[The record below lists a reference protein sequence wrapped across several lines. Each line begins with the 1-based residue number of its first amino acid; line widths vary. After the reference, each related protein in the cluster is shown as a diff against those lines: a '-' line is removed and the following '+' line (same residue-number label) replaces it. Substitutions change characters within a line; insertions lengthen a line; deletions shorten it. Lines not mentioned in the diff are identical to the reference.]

1 MLWRGRTVRRPLKH
15 LRGRLDIVPHRVG
28 PSGLCIITTRLDT
41 VVLPGPPRCRLY
53 TRIRPV
59 RPRRRLTVTVR
70 PVFWFRAT
78 LAVILL

>member
-1 MLWRGRTVRRPLKH
+1 MLWLRRTVRGPYEHRP
-15 LRGRLDIVPHRVG
+15 GRLDIVPHRVG
-28 PSGLCIITTRLDT
+28 PPGLCIITTRLDT